1 MDIGDQL
8 PNKRSHL
15 KASRYGSATNDDNDD
30 IDPSPVSARTLFRH
44 LCTLSRHTLCLPAPS
59 RVPTEH
65 HQMHRPRHSR
75 GPASVHRITHG
86 VLVASPLGQVDVFQV
101 SLERR

>member
-30 IDPSPVSARTLFRH
+30 IDPSPVSARTLFRSPVH
-44 LCTLSRHTLCLPAPS
+44 IVTAHALPS
-59 RVPTEH
+59 
-65 HQMHRPRHSR
+65 
-75 GPASVHRITHG
+75 
-86 VLVASPLGQVDVFQV
+86 SPK
-101 SLERR
+101 